1 MKTYLNSYFGQIK
14 GVYLAPADAGF
25 GFAERA
31 IAYLSDDG
39 TFLGYE
45 YQDIKK
51 YNSYERQMLVVGRSR
66 VGTQLDDER
75 RGAELSVEVKDKLSS
90 ALKAAQDEQQ
100 RKIAEE
106 IAQLNAQTFDVY
118 GNEVNNG

>member
-1 MKTYLNSYFGQIK
+1 MKTYINSYFGQIK
-14 GVYLAPADAGF
+14 GVYLSPADAGF

-31 IAYLSDDG
+31 IAYLSTDG

-51 YNSYERQMLVVGRSR
+51 YNSYERQMLVVGRAR

-106 IAQLNAQTFDVY
+106 LAQLNAQTFDVY